1 MDEMTTSSAALD
13 DDGKREPAD
22 GTREPVEATP
32 EPADGNR
39 ESTDAG
45 ADAPAGRD
53 RTIRGAALLAT
64 LIALPITL
72 LVAVLAF
79 AKLAPDT
86 PAPAPSPS
94 ASNAR
99 AQSTAPVEMAAPAL
113 AERPATVC
121 RALLS
126 QLPQT
131 IRDLAQRP
139 VTAGPEQNA
148 AYGDPALT
156 VACGGTEPTVPAT
169 DEVWTVNRVCWH
181 SVEET
186 DVTVLTTVDRETPV
200 TVRIPRSYEQPL
212 QWVSPI
218 SSAIVAS
225 VPSGGAIPAG
235 CQR

>member
-13 DDGKREPAD
+13 DDGTREPAD
-22 GTREPVEATP
+22 GIR
-32 EPADGNR
+32 EPADP
-39 ESTDAG
+39 A
-45 ADAPAGRD
+45 AAAPVGRD

-79 AKLAPDT
+79 TKLTPD
-86 PAPAPSPS
+86 APAAVPTPS
-94 ASNAR
+94 ATTAR
-99 AQSTAPVEMAAPAL
+99 VQSTAPVEMAAPAL
-113 AERPATVC
+113 AARPATVC

-126 QLPQT
+126 QLPAS

-156 VACGGTEPTVPAT
+156 VACGGTEPTFPAT

-181 SVEET
+181 LAEQA
-186 DVTVLTTVDRETPV
+186 DGAVLSTVDRETLI
-200 TVRIPRSYEQPL
+200 TVRVPRAYEQAL
-212 QWVSPI
+212 QWVSTI
-218 SSAIVAS
+218 SSTIVAT
-225 VPSGGAIPAG
+225 VPSGGAIPSG